1 MASSRQFQECF
12 DSFDCKIR
20 RGSKAQMCLHKI
32 LRIISTVPPRIATV
46 NPPSSVSETEKKGSE
61 VEFFEL
67 KEMVE
72 ESHVY
77 TASGVGLSLSST
89 TVGTG
94 GPPDLHGGRDSRL
107 IIGSCSSGSDEC
119 DQLVAEDEIAINFF
133 VSKAEDVN
141 VNRNNHL
148 FGINGENLNT
158 IYIIVNLISFDINRK
173 LHQPFWLKILQSLK
187 KKELP
192 SLMTKFQKTPQSN
205 IQPKVHITS

>member
-20 RGSKAQMCLHKI
+20 LGSKAQMCLHKI

-77 TASGVGLSLSST
+77 TAGGVGLSSSST

-94 GPPDLHGGRDSRL
+94 GLPDLHGGGDSRL
-107 IIGSCSSGSDEC
+107 IIGSCSSGAPFIHCISWT
-119 DQLVAEDEIAINFF
+119 N
-133 VSKAEDVN
+133 S
-141 VNRNNHL
+141 
-148 FGINGENLNT
+148 NL
-158 IYIIVNLISFDINRK
+158 D
-173 LHQPFWLKILQSLK
+173 
-187 KKELP
+187 
-192 SLMTKFQKTPQSN
+192 
-205 IQPKVHITS
+205 